1 MKVSESIYDRVC
13 NHVVSSYSISFYT
26 VSSKKGEEAK
36 RFSSCRWAATST
48 YPHLLYI
55 AGVKLAKVFEREIL
69 RSDYFPALTIFIS
82 LHEYPFL
89 G

>member
-48 YPHLLYI
+48 YPHS
-55 AGVKLAKVFEREIL
+55 KVFEREIL